1 MASTAAYVV
10 PHSLGI
16 LSTDDE
22 DTEV

>member
-10 PHSLGI
+10 PLSLGI
-16 LSTDDE
+16 ISTDDE